1 MIQER
6 GSSPL
11 TRGKL
16 ETRPQRGL
24 QARLIP
30 AHAGKTTASP
40 GANAARPAHPRSR
53 GENAH
58 FVRSVVRACGSSP
71 LTRGKLHALLRSV
84 VGGGLIPA
92 HAGKTPPYGPS
103 RRPYGAHPRS
113 RGENSSSP
121 SWSVDFRGSSP
132 LTRGKP
138 QIIDPSPLPVGLIPA
153 HAGKTVSTARAMSYT
168 RAHPRSRGENR
179 LREAAHPAR
188 VGSSPLTRGKPLIP
202 EPDSDRR
209 WLIPAHAGKTGAR
222 SPGFVVGTAHPRSRG
237 ENLWGGVG
245 SCYTLGSSPLT
256 RGKRGGLSAHQFLV
270 RLIPAHAGKTSGAVA
285 VVGHDGAHP
294 RSRGENFHCSV
305 PLAAVEGSSP
315 LTRGKPWCGVRGGEP
330 GGLIPAHAGKTAG
343 WTSNASRTA
352 AHPRSRGENALILAR
367 RRREYGSSP
376 LTRGKRINWQTL
388 QRLVRLIPAH
398 AGKTASTPRA
408 GPSPAAHP
416 RSRGE
421 NSSGQGYTTGEA
433 GSSPLTRGKRLRG
446 RRRRG
451 RGRLIPAHAGKTTPS

>member
-1 MIQER
+1 MRLIPAHAGKTSRCEQPRPTPGAHPRSRGENFQAELEMIQER

-58 FVRSVVRACGSSP
+58 FVRSVVRAC
-71 LTRGKLHALLRSV
+71 
-84 VGGGLIPA
+84 
-92 HAGKTPPYGPS
+92 
-103 RRPYGAHPRS
+103 
-113 RGENSSSP
+113 
-121 SWSVDFRGSSP
+121 
-132 LTRGKP
+132 
-138 QIIDPSPLPVGLIPA
+138 
-153 HAGKTVSTARAMSYT
+153 
-168 RAHPRSRGENR
+168 
-179 LREAAHPAR
+179 
-188 VGSSPLTRGKPLIP
+188 
-202 EPDSDRR
+202 
-209 WLIPAHAGKTGAR
+209 
-222 SPGFVVGTAHPRSRG
+222 
-237 ENLWGGVG
+237 
-245 SCYTLGSSPLT
+245 
-256 RGKRGGLSAHQFLV
+256 
-270 RLIPAHAGKTSGAVA
+270 
-285 VVGHDGAHP
+285 
-294 RSRGENFHCSV
+294 
-305 PLAAVEGSSP
+305 
-315 LTRGKPWCGVRGGEP
+315 
-330 GGLIPAHAGKTAG
+330 
-343 WTSNASRTA
+343 
-352 AHPRSRGENALILAR
+352 
-367 RRREYGSSP
+367 GSSP